1 MYLDYADQSELLLLD
16 NVIAYVYFNG
26 FFSVWQ
32 SSIIVIY
39 KGVKVQ

>member
-26 FFSVWQ
+26 FFLF
-32 SSIIVIY
+32 
-39 KGVKVQ
+39 GRVQ